1 MLSYRRTFDAI
12 TNNNWDKTQS
22 KQRDE
27 EETLLTYLS
36 KEEVERSRIFE
47 EQSFS
52 IAIGLFVS
60 IILVILVLMI

>member
-52 IAIGLFVS
+52 IAIGLFFS
-60 IILVILVLMI
+60 IIFLLFIILI

>member
-1 MLSYRRTFDAI
+1 MLSYRRTYDAI

-36 KEEVERSRIFE
+36 KEEIERSRIYE

-52 IAIGLFVS
+52 IAIGLFLS
-60 IILVILVLMI
+60 IVLLILIFMV

>member
-12 TNNNWDKTQS
+12 TNSNWDKTQS

-36 KEEVERSRIFE
+36 KEEIERSRIYE

-52 IAIGLFVS
+52 IAIGLFFS
-60 IILVILVLMI
+60 IIFLIFLILV

>member
-12 TNNNWDKTQS
+12 TNSNWDKTQS
-22 KQRDE
+22 RQQDE

-36 KEEVERSRIFE
+36 KEEVERSRVFE

-52 IAIGLFVS
+52 IVIGLFLS
-60 IILVILVLMI
+60 IILLMLIFIA

>member
-36 KEEVERSRIFE
+36 KEEIERSRIYE

-52 IAIGLFVS
+52 IAIGLFFS
-60 IILVILVLMI
+60 IIFLLFIILI

>member
-36 KEEVERSRIFE
+36 KEEVERSRVFE

-52 IAIGLFVS
+52 IAIGLFFS
-60 IILVILVLMI
+60 IIFLLFIILI

>member
-22 KQRDE
+22 RQRDE
-27 EETLLTYLS
+27 DKTLLTYLS
-36 KEEVERSRIFE
+36 KEERERSRIFE

-52 IAIGLFVS
+52 IAIGLFFS
-60 IILVILVLMI
+60 IIIITMLLMS

>member
-1 MLSYRRTFDAI
+1 MLSYRRTYDAI
-12 TNNNWDKTQS
+12 TNNNWDKTQL

-52 IAIGLFVS
+52 IVLGLFFSIV
-60 IILVILVLMI
+60 IILFLIL

>member
-1 MLSYRRTFDAI
+1 MLSYRRTYDAI

-36 KEEVERSRIFE
+36 KEEIERSRIFE

-52 IAIGLFVS
+52 IAIGLFLS
-60 IILVILVLMI
+60 IVLLVLIFMV